1 MICLPALIYLVL
13 ALISL
18 LSSLL
23 IHNIK
28 FYTVLVASIFVFLWT
43 WLLNYICSIGYE
55 DLTWIIL
62 FLPFIFALL
71 SIVISHEMHLYKNN
85 GKGGSSS
92 GGTTNYTANRVVSV
106 KRYPSHQNTSTS
118 GYIIPPKH

>member
-28 FYTVLVASIFVFLWT
+28 FYTVLVASIFIFLWT
-43 WLLNYICSIGYE
+43 WLLNYVCSIGYE
-55 DLTWIIL
+55 DITWIIL

-71 SIVISHEMHLYKNN
+71 SIAISHEMHLYKN
-85 GKGGSSS
+85 GGSSS
-92 GGTTNYTANRVVSV
+92 GGSTNYTANRVVSV
-106 KRYPSHQNTSTS
+106 KRYPTRQNTSTS

>member
-43 WLLNYICSIGYE
+43 WLLNYVCSIGYE
-55 DLTWIIL
+55 DITWIIL

-71 SIVISHEMHLYKNN
+71 SIVISHEMHLYKN
-85 GKGGSSS
+85 GESSS
-92 GGTTNYTANRVVSV
+92 GGSTNYTANRVVSV
-106 KRYPSHQNTSTS
+106 KRYPTRQNTSTS